1 MKAAASNINIKIYQ
15 QFSKLRV
22 LGIRMT
28 IVQQKISGDLH
39 EYIDHTCENIHKI
52 NLNLFK

>member
-39 EYIDHTCENIHKI
+39 EMCRPY
-52 NLNLFK
+52 L